1 MFNGF
6 DIIVLVIVL
15 LFCLA
20 GFKTGIVSTIFS
32 LASGYV
38 GLFVATKYS
47 AQLGMNFYLV
57 FGLLVVAIIALGL
70 FLGNIAQDKLLGTFD
85 NIMGMILGAGFGIM
99 LVSIL
104 MFPVLNKLSWK
115 NQVYVVS
122 SYSGIHIIPSVQKLL
137 PPVKELSFKQIKQM
151 IKDQKLIAEKATVK
165 STKAVKSTE
174 KTKIQTMINKKPN
187 PKGRGAKIK

>member
-6 DIIVLVIVL
+6 DVIVLVLVL
-15 LFCLA
+15 LFCMA
-20 GFKTGIVSTIFS
+20 GFSTGIVSTIFCLS
-32 LASGYV
+32 SGYA

-57 FGLLVVAIIALGL
+57 FLLTAAAIIALGL
-70 FLGNIAQDKLLGTFD
+70 FLGRLAQENLLGTFD
-85 NIMGMILGAGFGIM
+85 NVMGMILGACFGIM
-99 LVSIL
+99 LISIL

-137 PPVKELSFKQIKQM
+137 PPVKELS
-151 IKDQKLIAEKATVK
+151 
-165 STKAVKSTE
+165 
-174 KTKIQTMINKKPN
+174 
-187 PKGRGAKIK
+187 